1 MEVKQPTL
9 FVCHGLH
16 HWKTFHFIQK
26 AEFGGERRGSLRS
39 CRKTVGYQFSPIMEK
54 LSRPRLKVSRP
65 LSIVRFEHH
74 TGQVSNL
81 IRGVMSP
88 RAELKH
94 SQQTHQQPTSDH
106 HSTKL
111 TSINTHDRTRLVNLR
126 EIGDFSIATSSNVL
140 NGSSAWT
147 SRIRASY
154 DYFCW
159 SRDQR
164 MTLSGLK
171 KRVLLNIWT
180 FIVKAGIQVVE
191 KIRAELQ
198 NSRRWTFTRVWT
210 LP

>member
-1 MEVKQPTL
+1 
-9 FVCHGLH
+9 
-16 HWKTFHFIQK
+16 
-26 AEFGGERRGSLRS
+26 
-39 CRKTVGYQFSPIMEK
+39 MEK

-111 TSINTHDRTRLVNLR
+111 TSLNTHYRTRLVNLR

-171 KRVLLNIWT
+171 KS
-180 FIVKAGIQVVE
+180 FIEYFDFYCEGRYIQVVE
-191 KIRAELQ
+191 KIRAEL
-198 NSRRWTFTRVWT
+198 
-210 LP
+210 